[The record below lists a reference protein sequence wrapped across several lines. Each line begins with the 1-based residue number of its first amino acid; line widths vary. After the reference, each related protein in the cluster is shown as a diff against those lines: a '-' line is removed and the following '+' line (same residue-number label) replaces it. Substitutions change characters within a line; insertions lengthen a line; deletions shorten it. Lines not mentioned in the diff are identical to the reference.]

1 MANGRI
7 GLANQIGEQAVSAEG
22 TALKTGRGFRQLFL
36 EVFKQIWPA
45 YLLASILILHGFHWS
60 LPSAYQDQSFQADEN
75 GAVWAVDQIHFPH
88 LNPHRFAWGTGL
100 FYQVYVVKSIFTVG
114 GLVHTSDYWM
124 LVMGR
129 LVVFASALGA
139 ITALFLL
146 GRKMFDTWTAR
157 LAAVIFAVLP
167 GFVINAHYFKTD
179 VPMTFWML
187 VTMGVAYHLI
197 ETGNPRDILL
207 LGFLV
212 GYTASIKY
220 SAGLLLF
227 VGLLAIAMAWR
238 RFHRR
243 FSWISYLV
251 CVAVGFAFGEPCA
264 LRPGNWK
271 DIIAAIRWVGRLN
284 RLGVPY
290 HVGRPPAWIDYPLN
304 VMPYS
309 MTVPMLVAAALA
321 LLWVLVRKKRE
332 FLPILAFLVIYYPL
346 LAMDNWRLVRYT
358 VPFLPF
364 AALFVA
370 SLIAHLRDR
379 RVIGAISVG
388 AGVAIVVYAFLFSF
402 SYVRAMAQEDPRI
415 QATRWIKENLPAEL
429 PIPTVPAWELDNA
442 QLRMIGYPKLDVD
455 FRVPELATAASPYLI
470 FSEFGTSFYLQAIEH
485 YPEKKEFFDYV
496 LENYTEIIHFENS
509 QKMLFVNSKRGG
521 ALPQDWL
528 HPNPRIAILIRRNQ
542 VLPAKLAAD

>member
-1 MANGRI
+1 MENTNNASS
-7 GLANQIGEQAVSAEG
+7 QAATAERA
-22 TALKTGRGFRQLFL
+22 ALKIGHGFRRSFF

-45 YLLASILILHGFHWS
+45 YVLASILILHGFHWS
-60 LPSAYQDQSFQADEN
+60 LPNAYQDMSFQADEN
-75 GAVWAVDQIHFPH
+75 GAVWAVDAIHFPH

-114 GLVHTSDYWM
+114 GLVHASDYWI
-124 LVMGR
+124 LVMAR
-129 LVVFASALGA
+129 LVIFASALGA

-187 VTMGVAYHLI
+187 ITMGVAYHLM
-197 ETGNPRDILL
+197 ETGNPRDVWL
-207 LGFLV
+207 LGLLV
-212 GYTASIKY
+212 GYSATIKY

-227 VGLLAIAMAWR
+227 VGLLAIAMAWQ

-271 DIIAAIRWVGRLN
+271 DIIAAIRWVGSLN

-309 MTVPMLVAAALA
+309 MTAPMLLAAALA

-346 LAMDNWRLVRYT
+346 LALDNWRLVRYT

-379 RVIGAISVG
+379 RVIGVISIG
-388 AGVAIVVYAFLFSF
+388 AGFAIIVYAFLFSF
-402 SYVRAMAQEDPRI
+402 SYVRVMAQEDPRI
-415 QATRWIKENLPAEL
+415 QATRWIKENLTKDE
-429 PIPTVPAWELDNA
+429 PIPLVPAWDLDNA

-455 FRVPELATAASPYLI
+455 FHVPDLRSAASPYLI
-470 FSEFGTSFYLQAIEH
+470 MSESGTAFYLQAIEH

-496 LENYTEIIHFENS
+496 LANYTEIIHFENS
-509 QKMLFVNSKRGG
+509 QKLLFVNSKRGG

-542 VLPAKLAAD
+542 VSPAKVGAN